1 MSMRNLMTLL
11 AVFGTV
17 LLCLWTAT
25 LNTDE
30 VTFRVPGF
38 PPNEVQTSLWVVGFL
53 AILLGV
59 LGTLLYTVVL
69 SSKAAF
75 LRWRRQRVDLKT
87 AEDTELIQLGLFAAV
102 RGDHRTALQHFETV
116 LQKDPE
122 RLSAWIYG
130 GNAARALGNMEKAI
144 EMHMRARGIA
154 PNDGDVHDELAR
166 DFTVLGK
173 YARAVGHLEQRLSTE
188 PKGDSELFARMRDL
202 LADQCLWDDAFEV
215 QEKHIKLLRDAGERR
230 DAEALARGLRLEKGR
245 ALMEEGTK
253 EGCQE
258 ALSIFASLL
267 KADPQ
272 FVPAYLLQ
280 GRARFDDGDIDGAVN
295 AWTEGIAA
303 TNSLELLN
311 ELATY
316 YFEAGDPEQAIR
328 AFHQSMELI
337 TGDDS
342 RAARLGLALLY
353 SRLEMIE
360 EAEAEL
366 EHLEKE
372 VEFSP
377 TVTYHLAKLSE
388 RQGENETAA
397 KRFRQIIQASNMLEA
412 NYRCKHCGANHPYY
426 VMHCDECG
434 HWGTVV
440 LDTTEELQEVEEQ
453 EVNAPRI

>member
-144 EMHMRARGIA
+144 EMHM
-154 PNDGDVHDELAR
+154 
-166 DFTVLGK
+166 
-173 YARAVGHLEQRLSTE
+173 YRLPSWL
-188 PKGDSELFARMRDL
+188 KSLCNRM
-202 LADQCLWDDAFEV
+202 
-215 QEKHIKLLRDAGERR
+215 
-230 DAEALARGLRLEKGR
+230 
-245 ALMEEGTK
+245 
-253 EGCQE
+253 
-258 ALSIFASLL
+258 SI
-267 KADPQ
+267 Q
-272 FVPAYLLQ
+272 FM
-280 GRARFDDGDIDGAVN
+280 
-295 AWTEGIAA
+295 
-303 TNSLELLN
+303 
-311 ELATY
+311 
-316 YFEAGDPEQAIR
+316 YF
-328 AFHQSMELI
+328 L
-337 TGDDS
+337 
-342 RAARLGLALLY
+342 
-353 SRLEMIE
+353 
-360 EAEAEL
+360 
-366 EHLEKE
+366 
-372 VEFSP
+372 
-377 TVTYHLAKLSE
+377 
-388 RQGENETAA
+388 
-397 KRFRQIIQASNMLEA
+397 
-412 NYRCKHCGANHPYY
+412 
-426 VMHCDECG
+426 
-434 HWGTVV
+434 
-440 LDTTEELQEVEEQ
+440 
-453 EVNAPRI
+453 

>member
-1 MSMRNLMTLL
+1 MSLRNLVTLL

-17 LLCLWTAT
+17 LLGLWTAT
-25 LNTDE
+25 LNTDQ

-38 PPNEVQTSLWVVGFL
+38 PPDEVQTSLWVVTFL

-75 LRWRRQRVDLKT
+75 MRWRRKRVDLKT
-87 AEDTELIQLGLFAAV
+87 AEDTELIQLGLAAAV
-102 RGDHRTALQHFETV
+102 RGDHQTALQHFEIV

-122 RLSAWIYG
+122 RLNAWIYG

-144 EMHMRARGIA
+144 EMHMRARGVA
-154 PNDGDVHDELAR
+154 PNGSDVHDELAR
-166 DFTVLGK
+166 DFAVLGK
-173 YARAVGHLEQRLSTE
+173 YARAVGHLEQRLSVN
-188 PKGDSELFARMRDL
+188 PKGDLELFARMRDL
-202 LADQCLWDDAFEV
+202 LAAQCLWDDACDA
-215 QEKHIKLLRDAGERR
+215 QGKHIKLLHDASERR

-245 ALMEEGTK
+245 ALMEQSTMEAR
-253 EGCQE
+253 QE

-280 GRARFDDGDIDGAVN
+280 GRARFDDGDVDGAVN
-295 AWTEGIAA
+295 AWTKGIAA
-303 TNSLELLN
+303 TRSLELLN
-311 ELATY
+311 ELVTH

-337 TGDDS
+337 TGEDG

-360 EAEAEL
+360 EAKAEL
-366 EHLEKE
+366 EHLESE

-397 KRFRQIIQASNMLEA
+397 KRFRQIIQAANLLEPI
-412 NYRCKHCGANHPYY
+412 YCCEHCNANHPCY
-426 VMHCDECG
+426 VMHCEECG
-434 HWGTVV
+434 RWGTVV
-440 LDTTEELQEVEEQ
+440 LDTSEELQEVEAQ
-453 EVNAPRI
+453 AVRAPRI

>member
-1 MSMRNLMTLL
+1 MSLRNLVTLL

-17 LLCLWTAT
+17 LLGLWTAT
-25 LNTDE
+25 LNTGQ
-30 VTFRVPGF
+30 VTFRLPGF
-38 PPNEVQTSLWVVGFL
+38 PPDEVQTSLWVVAFL

-75 LRWRRQRVDLKT
+75 MRWRRKRVDLKT
-87 AEDTELIQLGLFAAV
+87 AEDTELIQLGLAAAV

-144 EMHMRARGIA
+144 EMHMRARGVA
-154 PNDGDVHDELAR
+154 PNGGDVHDELAR

-173 YARAVGHLEQRLSTE
+173 YARAVGHLEQRLSTT
-188 PKGDSELFARMRDL
+188 PKGDPELFARMRDL
-202 LADQCLWDDAFEV
+202 MVEQCLWDDACEA
-215 QEKHIKLLRDAGERR
+215 QEKHIKLLRDVGERR

-245 ALMEEGTK
+245 ALMEQGTM
-253 EGCQE
+253 EARQE

-280 GRARFDDGDIDGAVN
+280 GRARFVDGDVDGAVN
-295 AWTEGIAA
+295 AWTEGVAA
-303 TNSLELLN
+303 TRSLELLN
-311 ELATY
+311 ELVTY
-316 YFEAGDPEQAIR
+316 YFEAGDPEQAIST
-328 AFHQSMELI
+328 FHQSMELI
-337 TGDDS
+337 TGEDG

-360 EAEAEL
+360 EAKAEL
-366 EHLEKE
+366 EHLESE

-397 KRFRQIIQASNMLEA
+397 KRFRQIIRAANLLEP
-412 NYRCKHCGANHPYY
+412 NYRCKHCGANHPCYA
-426 VMHCDECG
+426 MRCEECG

-440 LDTTEELQEVEEQ
+440 LDTSEELQEVEAQ
-453 EVNAPRI
+453 EVSAPRI